1 MIRDIEIRTE
11 QMFGR
16 VDDIKIKE
24 LDSSRFSITGR
35 GLVVPNKDG
44 GDHQGAKKS
53 WGKIGVDLGFQK
65 ESKIGEFIPDK

>member
-1 MIRDIEIRTE
+1 MIRNIELRTE

-16 VDDIKIKE
+16 VGDIEIKE
-24 LDSSRFSITGR
+24 MDNNRFSITGQ

-44 GDHQGAKKS
+44 GDHQGAIKS
-53 WGKIGVDLGFQK
+53 WGKFGVDLGFQK